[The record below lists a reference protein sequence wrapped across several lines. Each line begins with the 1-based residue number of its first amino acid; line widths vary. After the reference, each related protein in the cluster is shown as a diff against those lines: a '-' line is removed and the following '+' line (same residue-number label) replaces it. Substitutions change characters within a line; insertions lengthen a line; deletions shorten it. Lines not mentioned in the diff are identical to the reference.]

1 MVYTRKKAEYKAHNL
16 EPPKTCQ
23 QGCLIHLV
31 TQAGQGVQISIHQ
44 PSPFMVQNLER
55 VIPDWNLPVLW
66 VVVVLQQ
73 SRYHLA
79 ESTDGIEREKERLRE
94 KFMRFGLDVAF
105 DLRDHGLLTDLIDP
119 RTGYPLLS
127 RIGEIPHDDTAAVK
141 ALLDFPVIHNNC
153 RVLEHPIWGTAVYPS
168 ILMSS
173 ASPKTIKSVL
183 KKVAAQHGWKQPKTD
198 LQLSSSGV

>member
-1 MVYTRKKAEYKAHNL
+1 M
-16 EPPKTCQ
+16 EPLNTCQ

-31 TQAGQGVQISIHQ
+31 TQTGQGVQISIHQ

-66 VVVVLQQ
+66 VVVFLQQ
-73 SRYHLA
+73 ARYELV
-79 ESTDGIEREKERLRE
+79 ESTSHVEREKERLRE

-105 DLRDHGLLTDLIDP
+105 ELRDRGLLTDLIDP

-127 RIGEIPHDDTAAVK
+127 RIGEIPHDDTATVK

-153 RVLEHPIWGTAVYPS
+153 RVLEHPIWGMAVYPS

-183 KKVAAQHGWKQPKTD
+183 KKVTAQHDWKQPKTD
-198 LQLSSSGV
+198 LQLSISGV